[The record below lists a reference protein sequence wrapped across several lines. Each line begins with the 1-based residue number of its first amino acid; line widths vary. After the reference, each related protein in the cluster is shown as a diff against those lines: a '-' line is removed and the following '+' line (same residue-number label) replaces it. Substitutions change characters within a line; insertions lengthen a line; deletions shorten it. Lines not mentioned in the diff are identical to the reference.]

1 MAESQRYRGLL
12 IGNATFPRD
21 PHALPVLNGPLDDI
35 AELRQVLTD
44 PQVGLFD
51 STDLEALPD
60 HGIQDLRER
69 VDDLFTTAT
78 RGDVLLLYYSGH
90 GQLDE
95 RGILYLCA
103 NDSRTTGLRS
113 SALSA
118 IEINNIIDGSPA
130 TSTVVILDCCY
141 SGAFK
146 GTAPSAPVAG
156 RGRYVLTSSRST
168 QLAQAADRP
177 GQPSP
182 FTRQLVRALR
192 TAQPGKAAGHLTVA
206 EVYRQVHHWMT
217 ADTVIAPQLRFAG
230 EGDVAI
236 ARRPIP
242 PHLAPLRKTEPPSAT
257 HLRPYSPDKPRAPGG
272 TPARADTPV
281 PGSPASPA
289 QLAESQTT
297 MGDRG
302 HTPAD
307 TSEPARKPIP
317 RRAAIAFGAAIL
329 AGSPPPGRDTKRRRR
344 LVLSLVAVGVVVVS
358 LAVYVGTRLPGDQN
372 DHKGTADGKPDQ
384 TSTLKPSTDGSAG
397 RSSDTTSAGT
407 SATPSVAGGGS
418 AHGGNSSSGDGAGGS
433 SSNDT
438 TGGSPG
444 SASGDASG
452 GKTTGGSGDA
462 GGSRGSNGSSGASTP
477 ATPPAS
483 NGRFQLRDVGYG
495 KCLAVSYSVVFAT
508 CADSPATNWTAKAGS
523 GGSYTLYNE
532 SADQCLNV
540 NINQLSM
547 ADCGSSGQSW
557 RTGTS
562 STVVNLDSSLCLEE
576 RSGWPVMGSCEPS
589 KSTQHWAKE

>member
-21 PHALPVLNGPLDDI
+21 PHALPALNGPLDDI

-51 STDLEALPD
+51 PADLEALPD
-60 HGIQDLRER
+60 HGIQDLREK

-103 NDSRTTGLRS
+103 NDSRTAGLRA

-130 TSTVVILDCCY
+130 ASTVVILDCCY

-168 QLAQAADRP
+168 QLARAADRP

-192 TAQPGKAAGHLTVA
+192 TAPSDKADGHLTVA

-242 PHLAPLRKTEPPSAT
+242 PRPAPLRKTEPPSAM
-257 HLRPYSPDKPRAPGG
+257 HLLPSSPDKARAAGG
-272 TPARADTPV
+272 TPARVDPPSVSPLDAQRA
-281 PGSPASPA
+281 PASPA
-289 QLAESQTT
+289 QLADSQ
-297 MGDRG
+297 GG
-302 HTPAD
+302 
-307 TSEPARKPIP
+307 
-317 RRAAIAFGAAIL
+317 
-329 AGSPPPGRDTKRRRR
+329 TKRRRR
-344 LVLSLVAVGVVVVS
+344 GLSLIVVGVVVVS
-358 LAVYVGTRLPGDQN
+358 LAVYAGTQLPGDRN
-372 DHKGTADGKPDQ
+372 DDKGTADGKPDQ
-384 TSTLKPSTDGSAG
+384 TSTLKPSADGSASPG
-397 RSSDTTSAGT
+397 RSPRTSIT
-407 SATPSVAGGGS
+407 ATPHQTAGSGSTASGGSTGGGS
-418 AHGGNSSSGDGAGGS
+418 SNSGNSSNGGGTGTDPTKGAAGGS
-433 SSNDT
+433 SKGGSSGDSNT
-438 TGGSPG
+438 APSSPATLSPG
-444 SASGDASG
+444 SVSRLKNAATHQCVSADDSVYPSIGTCSSSDTYTWKLRPSDGDTFELVNRASGHCLAAPYANDSSAVTTRCGDDYSG
-452 GKTTGGSGDA
+452 GYVHWRVETITAA
-462 GGSRGSNGSSGASTP
+462 GQTLKNTETNRCLEIDSTP
-477 ATPPAS
+477 Y
-483 NGRFQLRDVGYG
+483 NGVRALVTTCNSDEPQQLWTRD
-495 KCLAVSYSVVFAT
+495 
-508 CADSPATNWTAKAGS
+508 
-523 GGSYTLYNE
+523 
-532 SADQCLNV
+532 
-540 NINQLSM
+540 
-547 ADCGSSGQSW
+547 
-557 RTGTS
+557 
-562 STVVNLDSSLCLEE
+562 
-576 RSGWPVMGSCEPS
+576 
-589 KSTQHWAKE
+589 

>member
-1 MAESQRYRGLL
+1 MG
-12 IGNATFPRD
+12 
-21 PHALPVLNGPLDDI
+21 
-35 AELRQVLTD
+35 
-44 PQVGLFD
+44 
-51 STDLEALPD
+51 
-60 HGIQDLRER
+60 
-69 VDDLFTTAT
+69 
-78 RGDVLLLYYSGH
+78 
-90 GQLDE
+90 
-95 RGILYLCA
+95 
-103 NDSRTTGLRS
+103 
-113 SALSA
+113 
-118 IEINNIIDGSPA
+118 
-130 TSTVVILDCCY
+130 
-141 SGAFK
+141 
-146 GTAPSAPVAG
+146 
-156 RGRYVLTSSRST
+156 
-168 QLAQAADRP
+168 AADRP

-192 TAQPGKAAGHLTVA
+192 TAQSGKAAGHLTVA

-242 PHLAPLRKTEPPSAT
+242 LRPAPLRETEPPGAT
-257 HLRPYSPDKPRAPGG
+257 HLRPSSPDKPRAPGG

-281 PGSPASPA
+281 PGSLSAAPRAPASPA
-289 QLAESQTT
+289 QLAESQTS
-297 MGDRG
+297 MGGDRG

-329 AGSPPPGRDTKRRRR
+329 AGSPPPGRDTKRRR
-344 LVLSLVAVGVVVVS
+344 LVLSLIAVGVVVVS
-358 LAVYVGTRLPGDQN
+358 LAVYVGTQLPGDQN
-372 DHKGTADGKPDQ
+372 DHKGTADGKPDR

-397 RSSDTTSAGT
+397 RSSDTTPAGT

-418 AHGGNSSSGDGAGGS
+418 ANGGNSSSGGGAGGS
-433 SSNDT
+433 SGNDT

-483 NGRFQLRDVGYG
+483 NDRFQLRDVGYG
-495 KCLAVSYSVVFAT
+495 ECLAVSYSVVFAT

-532 SADQCLNV
+532 SAGQCLHV
-540 NINQLSM
+540 SINQLSM

-562 STVVNLDSSLCLEE
+562 STVVNLDSGLCLEE
-576 RSGWPVMGSCEPS
+576 RSGRPVIGSCEPS